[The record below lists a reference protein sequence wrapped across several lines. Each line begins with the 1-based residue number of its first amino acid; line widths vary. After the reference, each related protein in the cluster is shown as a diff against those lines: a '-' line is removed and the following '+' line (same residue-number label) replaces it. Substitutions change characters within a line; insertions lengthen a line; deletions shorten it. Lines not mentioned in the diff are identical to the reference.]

1 MDWSARPAL
10 TIRAQ
15 TSLEELPET
24 LGEAFSDIMSYLGE
38 LGESPTGAP
47 FVAYYNFDLASMDI
61 VIGFP
66 VAHTLPG
73 RGNIQASE
81 LPSGKVASCLYTGP
95 YDKVAP
101 AYEALTQWI
110 EEMGYTATGVAYEI
124 YLNEPSDTPPEKL
137 KTQIA
142 FPLLAMEA
150 EVVVT

>member
-1 MDWSARPAL
+1 
-10 TIRAQ
+10 
-15 TSLEELPET
+15 
-24 LGEAFSDIMSYLGE
+24 
-38 LGESPTGAP
+38 
-47 FVAYYNFDLASMDI
+47 MDI

-73 RGNIQASE
+73 RANIQASE